1 MARGVFRLDVQ
12 ADITGP
18 LADGTADRALQDWAK
33 ATAKALGDE
42 GVKILRAWPMDKTGR
57 AHGAFQSNLNAT
69 EESPGLVR
77 IKGPMI
83 SGVVW
88 SPWLEGTSQR
98 NRSTRFKG
106 YGLFKKTRAQL
117 DERAGDIGQ
126 RELDKILPR
135 IGGTP

>member
-1 MARGVFRLDVQ
+1 MARGVFKIDVQ

-18 LADGTADRALQDWAK
+18 IGDGTADRALQDWAK

-57 AHGAFQSNLNAT
+57 AHGGFENALNAT

-77 IKGPMI
+77 IKGPQI
-83 SGVVW
+83 AGVAW

-98 NRSTRFKG
+98 NRSTKFKG
-106 YGLFKKTRAQL
+106 YGLFKKTQAQL
-117 DERAGDIGQ
+117 DEAAPDVGQ
-126 RELDKILPR
+126 RELDRVLPR